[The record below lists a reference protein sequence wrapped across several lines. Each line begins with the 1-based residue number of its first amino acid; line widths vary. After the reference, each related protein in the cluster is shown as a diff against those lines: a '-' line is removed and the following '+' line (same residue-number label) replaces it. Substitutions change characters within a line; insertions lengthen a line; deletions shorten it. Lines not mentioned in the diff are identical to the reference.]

1 MEIAAEIKALAEAA
15 RARTL
20 DLADLKGGTFSITNV
35 GVLGGEAATPI
46 INYPEA
52 AILATMRL
60 ADRVRADSGRAVV
73 RKTLPLCLSFDHR
86 IIDGA
91 EAARFMTDL
100 KGILEDEAVLGRIA
114 RETESEVSS

>member
-1 MEIAAEIKALAEAA
+1 
-15 RARTL
+15 
-20 DLADLKGGTFSITNV
+20 FSITNV

-52 AILATMRL
+52 AILATMRI
-60 ADRVRADSGRAVV
+60 ADRVRADDGRAVV

-91 EAARFMTDL
+91 EAARFTTDL
-100 KGILEDEAVLGRIA
+100 KAILEDASALDRAARAV
-114 RETESEVSS
+114 E